1 MTCPLRPALL
11 ALLLTAALAG
21 VARADDPARAAASA
35 YYGKGLALANQGQYE
50 AALEQFAN
58 AYTKSP
64 HFAVLYN
71 IGQAQIALG
80 RPLEAIAALSKYL
93 RDGAEQ
99 VPLSRRE
106 LVQAQVALLESRL
119 AELTVTTDTPGAM
132 IRVDGHEV
140 GTAPLFQPIPL
151 AAGAHTVTAKLPN
164 GAEVVRAVVLGEAER
179 QKLDLE
185 LANAPPP
192 PPPAPPTTT
201 APPPPVAP
209 ASLLAP
215 VVPLH
220 GDETSP
226 PRGPAMRRTAYAL
239 AASGVLA
246 GAAALTVY
254 LAYRDKYQQWKAGGA
269 KVPFLMAGSAEYYE
283 QLQANNRLASSLSDA
298 NHAILGLSI
307 AGGALVA
314 AGTVL
319 FLIDRHARHAGAPT
333 VGWNDGGAT
342 VGWRATW

>member
-1 MTCPLRPALL
+1 MIPLVRSALL
-11 ALLLTAALAG
+11 AVLVSLACLSG

-35 YYGKGLALANQGQYE
+35 YYSKGLELANQGQYE
-50 AALEQFAN
+50 AALDQFAN

-106 LVQAQVALLESRL
+106 QVQAQVALLESRL
-119 AELTVTTDTPGAM
+119 SELTVTTDMPGAV

-151 AAGAHTVTAKLPN
+151 AAGSHTVTARLAN

-179 QKLDLE
+179 QKLELE
-185 LANAPPP
+185 LAGVPPP
-192 PPPAPPTTT
+192 PPPSTTPAP
-201 APPPPVAP
+201 APPPLLTPAAPPVH
-209 ASLLAP
+209 
-215 VVPLH
+215 VDEVP
-220 GDETSP
+220 P
-226 PRGPAMRRTAYAL
+226 PRGPAMRRSSYVL
-239 AASGVLA
+239 AGTGVLA
-246 GAAALTVY
+246 GAAAVTVY
-254 LAYRDKYQQWKAGGA
+254 LAYRGKYQDWKAGVA
-269 KVPFLMAGSAEYYE
+269 QVPNLTAGSPEYYHQIE
-283 QLQANNRLASSLSDA
+283 TNNRLADSLTTA
-298 NHAILGLSI
+298 NHLVLGLSI

-319 FLIDRHARHAGAPT
+319 FLIDRHERQGGTPMLS
-333 VGWNDGGAT
+333 WNDGVAT
-342 VGWRATW
+342 LGWSGRW

>member
-1 MTCPLRPALL
+1 MISLARPALL
-11 ALLLTAALAG
+11 ATVLLTAA

-35 YYGKGLALANQGQYE
+35 YYSKGLELANQGQYE
-50 AALEQFAN
+50 AALDQFAN

-80 RPLEAIAALSKYL
+80 RPLEAIGALSKYL

-106 LVQAQVALLESRL
+106 QVQAQIALLESRL
-119 AELTVTTDTPGAM
+119 SELTVTTDLPGAV

-140 GTAPLFQPIPL
+140 GTAPLFQPIRL
-151 AAGAHTVTAKLPN
+151 AAGSHTVTAKLPN

-185 LANAPPP
+185 LAGAAPL
-192 PPPAPPTTT
+192 PPAPVTTPAPAPAVPPAIAAPM
-201 APPPPVAP
+201 APPLHVDTPP
-209 ASLLAP
+209 
-215 VVPLH
+215 
-220 GDETSP
+220 P

-239 AASGVLA
+239 AGSGVLS

-254 LAYRDKYQQWKAGGA
+254 LAYRGKYQDWKAGGA
-269 KVPFLMAGSAEYYE
+269 RLPFLTAGSAEYYQ
-283 QLQANNRLASSLSDA
+283 QLEANNRLAASLTTA

-319 FLIDRHARHAGAPT
+319 FLLDRHARLVGTPT
-333 VGWNDGGAT
+333 LGWNDGAAT
-342 VGWRATW
+342 VGWSATW

>member
-1 MTCPLRPALL
+1 MTLL
-11 ALLLTAALAG
+11 VRLSLFAVLLSTAVTG
-21 VARADDPARAAASA
+21 VAHADDPARAAASA
-35 YYGKGLALANQGQYE
+35 YYSKGLELANQGRYE
-50 AALEQFAN
+50 AALDQFAN

-106 LVQAQVALLESRL
+106 QVQAQVALLESRL
-119 AELTVTTDTPGAM
+119 SELTVTTDTPGAV

-140 GTAPLFQPIPL
+140 GTAPLFQPISL
-151 AAGAHTVTAKLPN
+151 AAGSHTVTARLPN
-164 GAEVVRAVVLGEAER
+164 GAEVVRAVVMGEAER

-185 LANAPPP
+185 LAGAAPPQLP
-192 PPPAPPTTT
+192 GPAP
-201 APPPPVAP
+201 APGLPVAALP
-209 ASLLAP
+209 ALESSAP
-215 VVPLH
+215 GHVNEIEP
-220 GDETSP
+220 T
-226 PRGPAMRRTAYAL
+226 RGPAMRRTSYAL
-239 AASGVLA
+239 AGSGVLA

-254 LAYRDKYQQWKAGGA
+254 LAYRGKYQDWKAGGA
-269 KVPFLMAGSAEYYE
+269 KVRYLMAGSPEYYD
-283 QLQANNRLASSLSDA
+283 QLRTNNGLAASLTSA

-319 FLIDRHARHAGAPT
+319 FVIDRQARQAGTPI
-333 VGWNDGGAT
+333 VGWNQGTAT
-342 VGWRATW
+342 IGWSASW

>member
-1 MTCPLRPALL
+1 MRSVLIAVLL
-11 ALLLTAALAG
+11 IAGLATP
-21 VARADDPARAAASA
+21 ARADDAARVAASA
-35 YYGKGLALANQGQYE
+35 YYSKGLGLANQGQYE

-71 IGQAQIALG
+71 IGQVQIALG

-106 LVQAQVALLESRL
+106 QVQAQIALLEARL
-119 AELTVTTDTPGAM
+119 SELTVTTDTPGAT

-151 AAGAHTVTAKLPN
+151 AAGSHTVTARLPN
-164 GAEVVRAVVLGEAER
+164 GAEVVRAVVMGEAER

-185 LANAPPP
+185 LAGAAPPP
-192 PPPAPPTTT
+192 PPEPSATAVPAPAP
-201 APPPPVAP
+201 AAEPPPPLRVEEP
-209 ASLLAP
+209 P
-215 VVPLH
+215 
-220 GDETSP
+220 P
-226 PRGPAMRRTAYAL
+226 PRSPAMRRTSYAL
-239 AASGVLA
+239 AGSGVLA

-254 LAYRDKYQQWKAGGA
+254 LAYRGKYQDWQDGKARL
-269 KVPFLMAGSAEYYE
+269 PNLTAGSPDYHA
-283 QLQANNRLASSLSDA
+283 QIDASNRLAGSLTTA
-298 NHAILGLSI
+298 NDVILGLSI

-314 AGTVL
+314 AGAVL
-319 FLIDRHARHAGAPT
+319 FLIDRDARHAGGPT
-333 VGWNDGGAT
+333 VGWNDRTAT
-342 VGWRATW
+342 VGWSATW

>member
-1 MTCPLRPALL
+1 MSPRLRALL
-11 ALLLTAALAG
+11 TASVLTAALAG
-21 VARADDPARAAASA
+21 PARADDPARAAASA
-35 YYGKGLALANQGQYE
+35 YYSKGLELANQGQYD
-50 AALEQFAN
+50 AALDQFAS

-106 LVQAQVALLESRL
+106 QVQAQVALLESRL
-119 AELTVTTDTPGAM
+119 SELTVTTDTPGAV

-140 GTAPLFQPIPL
+140 GTAPLFQPIRL
-151 AAGAHTVTAKLPN
+151 AAGSHTVTGKLPN

-179 QKLDLE
+179 QKLE
-185 LANAPPP
+185 LALADAAPPP
-192 PPPAPPTTT
+192 PATLV
-201 APPPPVAP
+201 PVAP
-209 ASLLAP
+209 APPAALREPLADIP
-215 VVPLH
+215 VEPA
-220 GDETSP
+220 P
-226 PRGPAMRRTAYAL
+226 PRGPAMRRTSYAL
-239 AASGVLA
+239 AGAGVLA

-254 LAYRDKYQQWKAGGA
+254 LVYRGKYQDWKDGNAR
-269 KVPFLMAGSAEYYE
+269 LRILTAGSLDYYD
-283 QLQANNRLASSLSDA
+283 QISTSNRRAAALTTA

-307 AGGALVA
+307 ASGALVA

-319 FLIDRHARHAGAPT
+319 FVIDRRARQAGTPV
-333 VGWNDGGAT
+333 VGWADGATT
-342 VGWRATW
+342 VGWRVTW